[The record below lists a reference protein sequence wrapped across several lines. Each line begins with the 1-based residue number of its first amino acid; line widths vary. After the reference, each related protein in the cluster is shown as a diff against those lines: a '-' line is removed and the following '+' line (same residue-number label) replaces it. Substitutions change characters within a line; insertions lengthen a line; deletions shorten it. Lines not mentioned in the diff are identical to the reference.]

1 MTLDNTLNRWT
12 RLVLVAVVA
21 VMVVGCAK
29 SKSELDQYIAEVK
42 SRKAGPVDPLPIMKT
57 FETFLYAA
65 HGLREPFAAINAE
78 DVASSDSANL
88 AGVGPRPQRDRRK
101 EELERF
107 PLDSLD
113 MVGTLGAADDG
124 SYGLVKDPDGVVHRV
139 LANNYMGQNDGRITG
154 IFEDRIELV
163 ELISDGNGS
172 WEEQP
177 ISIALDD
184 E

>member
-1 MTLDNTLNRWT
+1 MNRCEQYKRL
-12 RLVLVAVVA
+12 RLVLLAVISIA
-21 VMVVGCAK
+21 MIGCAK
-29 SKSELDQYIAEVK
+29 SKGELEQYIAQVK
-42 SRKAGPVDPLPIMKT
+42 ARPAGPVEPLPIMKT
-57 FETFLYAA
+57 FETFIYAA
-65 HGLREPFAAINAE
+65 HGLREPFAPIAT
-78 DVASSDSANL
+78 DDGDSSAAATT
-88 AGVGPRPQRDRRK
+88 AGVGPRPIRDRRK

-113 MVGTLGAADDG
+113 MVGTLGAADG
-124 SYGLVKDPDGVVHRV
+124 NTYGLVKDPEGVVHRV
-139 LANNYMGQNDGRITG
+139 LANNYLGQNDGRITG

-163 ELISDGNGS
+163 QLISDGSGS

>member
-1 MTLDNTLNRWT
+1 MNQQKPLNRWI
-12 RLVLVAVVA
+12 RIALAGLVVTT
-21 VMVVGCAK
+21 VVGCAK
-29 SKSELDQYIAEVK
+29 SRSELDQYIAEVK
-42 SRKAGPVDPLPIMKT
+42 SRQAGPVDPLPIMKT

-65 HGLREPFAAINAE
+65 HGLREPFAPINAE
-78 DVASSDSANL
+78 DVASSASANI
-88 AGVGPRPQRDRRK
+88 AGVGPRPERDRRK

-124 SYGLVKDPDGVVHRV
+124 SFGLVKDPDGVVHRV

-154 IFEDRIELV
+154 VFEDRIELV

>member
-1 MTLDNTLNRWT
+1 MAKLNQLNLIT
-12 RLVLVAVVA
+12 RGATVAALIVVLA
-21 VMVVGCAK
+21 GCAK
-29 SKSELDQYIAEVK
+29 SRDELNQYIADVK
-42 SRKAGPVDPLPIMKT
+42 ARPAGPVDPLPIMKT
-57 FETFLYAA
+57 FETFIYDA
-65 HGLREPFAAINAE
+65 HALREPFAPINAE
-78 DVASSDSANL
+78 DVASSDAANV

-113 MVGTLGAADDG
+113 MVGTLGAADG
-124 SYGLVKDPDGVVHRV
+124 STYGLVKDPEGVVHRV
-139 LANNYMGQNDGRITG
+139 LVDNYLGQNDGRITG

-163 ELISDGNGS
+163 QLISDGTGS